1 MSLALVLIMINVF
14 LSDCVYESKS
24 VEINRNFLAR
34 IVENN
39 SFQKGWTEC
48 IREIVSFCFKECP
61 IVYEQKHIKKAQ
73 SRKRNSNFLK
83 IHARC
88 INPSKFF
95 REILVNSYYKFV

>member
-83 IHARC
+83 IHVVA
-88 INPSKFF
+88 
-95 REILVNSYYKFV
+95 